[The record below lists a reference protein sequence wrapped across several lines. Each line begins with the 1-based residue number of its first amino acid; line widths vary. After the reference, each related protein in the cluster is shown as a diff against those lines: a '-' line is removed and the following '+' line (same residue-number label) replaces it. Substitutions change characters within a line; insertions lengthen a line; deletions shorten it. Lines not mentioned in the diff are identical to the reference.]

1 MRVICFG
8 RGEILSNFFLH
19 ERERKKTRQQI
30 FYFFCR
36 ETFPLSRN
44 NNRTGIREEDEEMK
58 RERMMKKKSSSPSA
72 GRDAAEIVAV
82 SVAEK
87 KSDDSD
93 DDDSDDDD
101 DESNTSS
108 KFQTHVLLFLSQL
121 NWMGMHIVFA
131 VALRSSTRAMVLSFY
146 REMLA
151 CVLLTMYCFYVSQ
164 RRKKRKRKEMTTDEM
179 TEVVV
184 TAANAN
190 DDANMTKDENGV
202 TSMQIV
208 AVSIVLGAILALI
221 RGSVVLANANAGP
234 DVTSALVLTTPVLTF
249 FFSALLRVEHF
260 SFREVNRE
268 HPENVMKILAIL
280 FVTISVAVVCSY
292 KGALMFGDPKEYEA
306 PNVVVGAIWMLT
318 NTLASSV
325 AIVMQKMI
333 INAKIPIE
341 VVNAAMTGIGAFW
354 LLIVGLIA
362 HGTAKDIWTL
372 SSDGL
377 YAVLFGAF
385 FPSAM
390 NLIIFAKSSKLLG
403 PNVTARYF
411 LLQPAMTWALD
422 YLVLKDAVYESYVIC
437 AVFSAMAM
445 MSFASANSF
454 VRNTTS
460 KKEEEREEEM

>member
-1 MRVICFG
+1 
-8 RGEILSNFFLH
+8 
-19 ERERKKTRQQI
+19 
-30 FYFFCR
+30 
-36 ETFPLSRN
+36 
-44 NNRTGIREEDEEMK
+44 
-58 RERMMKKKSSSPSA
+58 MKKSA
-72 GRDAAEIVAV
+72 SLSGNGAHAAEIVV

-93 DDDSDDDD
+93 DD
-101 DESNTSS
+101 ESNKS

-151 CVLLTMYCFYVSQ
+151 CVLLTIYCFYVRQ

-179 TEVVV
+179 TTEVVV

-190 DDANMTKDENGV
+190 DDATKKTKDENGV

-268 HPENVMKILAIL
+268 HPENVMKVLAIL

-403 PNVTARYF
+403 PNITARYF

-460 KKEEEREEEM
+460 KKEEERGEEM

>member
-1 MRVICFG
+1 MKR
-8 RGEILSNFFLH
+8 
-19 ERERKKTRQQI
+19 
-30 FYFFCR
+30 
-36 ETFPLSRN
+36 
-44 NNRTGIREEDEEMK
+44 DEEMK
-58 RERMMKKKSSSPSA
+58 KSAFSPSA
-72 GRDAAEIVAV
+72 GAHAEIVVARN
-82 SVAEK
+82 VAEK
-87 KSDDSD
+87 KSDDDS
-93 DDDSDDDD
+93 DDDSDDKNNK
-101 DESNTSS
+101 STKSI
-108 KFQTHVLLFLSQL
+108 QTHVLLFLSQL

-151 CVLLTMYCFYVSQ
+151 CVLLTMYCFYVRQ

-268 HPENVMKILAIL
+268 HPENVMKVLAIL

-403 PNVTARYF
+403 PNITARYF

>member
-1 MRVICFG
+1 M
-8 RGEILSNFFLH
+8 
-19 ERERKKTRQQI
+19 KKS
-30 FYFFCR
+30 
-36 ETFPLSRN
+36 ETF
-44 NNRTGIREEDEEMK
+44 
-58 RERMMKKKSSSPSA
+58 SPSA
-72 GRDAAEIVAV
+72 KAHRAEIVVAQN
-82 SVAEK
+82 VAEK
-87 KSDDSD
+87 KSDKNDSD
-93 DDDSDDDD
+93 VNDSDK
-101 DESNTSS
+101 NNKS
-108 KFQTHVLLFLSQL
+108 KSIQTHVLLFLSQL

-151 CVLLTMYCFYVSQ
+151 CVLLTMYCFYVRQ

-268 HPENVMKILAIL
+268 HPENVMKVLAIL

-403 PNVTARYF
+403 PNITARYF

>member
-1 MRVICFG
+1 M
-8 RGEILSNFFLH
+8 
-19 ERERKKTRQQI
+19 KKS
-30 FYFFCR
+30 
-36 ETFPLSRN
+36 ETF
-44 NNRTGIREEDEEMK
+44 
-58 RERMMKKKSSSPSA
+58 SPSA
-72 GRDAAEIVAV
+72 KAHRAEIVVAQN
-82 SVAEK
+82 VAEK
-87 KSDDSD
+87 KRDDDSD
-93 DDDSDDDD
+93 DDDSDK
-101 DESNTSS
+101 NNKS
-108 KFQTHVLLFLSQL
+108 KSIQTHVLLFLSQL

-151 CVLLTMYCFYVSQ
+151 CVLLTMYCFYVRQ
-164 RRKKRKRKEMTTDEM
+164 RRKKRKRKEMTT
-179 TEVVV
+179 EVVV
-184 TAANAN
+184 TATAEQAN
-190 DDANMTKDENGV
+190 DDATKKTKDENGV

-268 HPENVMKILAIL
+268 HPENVMKVLAIL

-403 PNVTARYF
+403 PNITARYF

-460 KKEEEREEEM
+460 KNEEEREEEM

>member
-1 MRVICFG
+1 
-8 RGEILSNFFLH
+8 
-19 ERERKKTRQQI
+19 
-30 FYFFCR
+30 
-36 ETFPLSRN
+36 
-44 NNRTGIREEDEEMK
+44 
-58 RERMMKKKSSSPSA
+58 MKKSAFSPSA
-72 GRDAAEIVAV
+72 KAHAEIVVARG
-82 SVAEK
+82 VAEK
-87 KSDDSD
+87 KRDDDDSD
-93 DDDSDDDD
+93 DDDSDK
-101 DESNTSS
+101 NNKS
-108 KFQTHVLLFLSQL
+108 KSIQTHVLLFLSQL

-151 CVLLTMYCFYVSQ
+151 CVLLTIYCFYVRQ

-179 TEVVV
+179 TTEVVV
-184 TAANAN
+184 TAANVN
-190 DDANMTKDENGV
+190 DDATKKTKDENGV

-268 HPENVMKILAIL
+268 HPENVMKVLAIL

-403 PNVTARYF
+403 PNITARYF

>member
-1 MRVICFG
+1 
-8 RGEILSNFFLH
+8 
-19 ERERKKTRQQI
+19 
-30 FYFFCR
+30 
-36 ETFPLSRN
+36 
-44 NNRTGIREEDEEMK
+44 
-58 RERMMKKKSSSPSA
+58 MKKSA
-72 GRDAAEIVAV
+72 SLSGNGAHAAEIVV

-93 DDDSDDDD
+93 DD
-101 DESNTSS
+101 ESNKS

-151 CVLLTMYCFYVSQ
+151 CVLLTIYCFYVRQ

-179 TEVVV
+179 TTEVVV
-184 TAANAN
+184 TAANVN
-190 DDANMTKDENGV
+190 DDATKKTKDENGV

-260 SFREVNRE
+260 SFREVNQE
-268 HPENVMKILAIL
+268 HPENVMKVLAIL

-403 PNVTARYF
+403 PNITARYF

>member
-1 MRVICFG
+1 M
-8 RGEILSNFFLH
+8 
-19 ERERKKTRQQI
+19 KKS
-30 FYFFCR
+30 
-36 ETFPLSRN
+36 ETF
-44 NNRTGIREEDEEMK
+44 
-58 RERMMKKKSSSPSA
+58 SPSA
-72 GRDAAEIVAV
+72 KAHRAEIVVAQN
-82 SVAEK
+82 VAEK
-87 KSDDSD
+87 KRDDDSD
-93 DDDSDDDD
+93 DDDSDK
-101 DESNTSS
+101 NNKS
-108 KFQTHVLLFLSQL
+108 KSIQTHVLLFLSQL

-146 REMLA
+146 REILA
-151 CVLLTMYCFYVSQ
+151 CVLLTMYCFYVRQ
-164 RRKKRKRKEMTTDEM
+164 RRKKRKRKEMTT
-179 TEVVV
+179 EVVV
-184 TAANAN
+184 TVTAEQAN
-190 DDANMTKDENGV
+190 DDATKKTKDENGV

-268 HPENVMKILAIL
+268 HPENVMKVLAIL

-403 PNVTARYF
+403 PNITARYF

>member
-1 MRVICFG
+1 M
-8 RGEILSNFFLH
+8 
-19 ERERKKTRQQI
+19 
-30 FYFFCR
+30 
-36 ETFPLSRN
+36 
-44 NNRTGIREEDEEMK
+44 
-58 RERMMKKKSSSPSA
+58 KKSSFSPSA
-72 GRDAAEIVAV
+72 GDAGDVVV

-87 KSDDSD
+87 KSDD
-93 DDDSDDDD
+93 DSDDD
-101 DESNTSS
+101 DESNKFKFQTPS
-108 KFQTHVLLFLSQL
+108 FQTHVLLFLSQL

-151 CVLLTMYCFYVSQ
+151 CVLLTMYCFYVRQ
-164 RRKKRKRKEMTTDEM
+164 RRKKRRKETTTEMT

-184 TAANAN
+184 TAAKAN

-268 HPENVMKILAIL
+268 HPENVMKVLAIL

-403 PNVTARYF
+403 PNITARYF

>member
-1 MRVICFG
+1 
-8 RGEILSNFFLH
+8 
-19 ERERKKTRQQI
+19 
-30 FYFFCR
+30 
-36 ETFPLSRN
+36 
-44 NNRTGIREEDEEMK
+44 
-58 RERMMKKKSSSPSA
+58 MKKSA
-72 GRDAAEIVAV
+72 SLSGNGAHAAEIVV

-93 DDDSDDDD
+93 DD
-101 DESNTSS
+101 ESNKS

-151 CVLLTMYCFYVSQ
+151 CVLLTIYCFYVRQ

-179 TEVVV
+179 TTEVVV
-184 TAANAN
+184 TAANVN
-190 DDANMTKDENGV
+190 DDATKKTKDENGV

-268 HPENVMKILAIL
+268 HPENVMKVLAIL

-403 PNVTARYF
+403 PNITARYF

>member
-1 MRVICFG
+1 
-8 RGEILSNFFLH
+8 
-19 ERERKKTRQQI
+19 
-30 FYFFCR
+30 
-36 ETFPLSRN
+36 
-44 NNRTGIREEDEEMK
+44 
-58 RERMMKKKSSSPSA
+58 
-72 GRDAAEIVAV
+72 
-82 SVAEK
+82 
-87 KSDDSD
+87 
-93 DDDSDDDD
+93 
-101 DESNTSS
+101 
-108 KFQTHVLLFLSQL
+108 
-121 NWMGMHIVFA
+121 
-131 VALRSSTRAMVLSFY
+131 
-146 REMLA
+146 
-151 CVLLTMYCFYVSQ
+151 
-164 RRKKRKRKEMTTDEM
+164 
-179 TEVVV
+179 
-184 TAANAN
+184 
-190 DDANMTKDENGV
+190 MTKDENGV

-268 HPENVMKILAIL
+268 HPENVMKVLAIL

-403 PNVTARYF
+403 PNITARYF

>member
-1 MRVICFG
+1 M
-8 RGEILSNFFLH
+8 
-19 ERERKKTRQQI
+19 KKS
-30 FYFFCR
+30 
-36 ETFPLSRN
+36 ETF
-44 NNRTGIREEDEEMK
+44 
-58 RERMMKKKSSSPSA
+58 SPSA
-72 GRDAAEIVAV
+72 KAHAEIVVARG
-82 SVAEK
+82 VAEK
-87 KSDDSD
+87 KSDKNDSD
-93 DDDSDDDD
+93 DDDSDK
-101 DESNTSS
+101 NNKS
-108 KFQTHVLLFLSQL
+108 KSIQTHVLLFLSQL

-151 CVLLTMYCFYVSQ
+151 CVLLTMYCFYVRQ
-164 RRKKRKRKEMTTDEM
+164 RRKKRKRKEMTT
-179 TEVVV
+179 EVVV
-184 TAANAN
+184 TATAEQAN
-190 DDANMTKDENGV
+190 DDATKKTKDENGV

-268 HPENVMKILAIL
+268 HPENVMKVLAIL

-403 PNVTARYF
+403 PNITARYF

>member
-1 MRVICFG
+1 M
-8 RGEILSNFFLH
+8 
-19 ERERKKTRQQI
+19 KKS
-30 FYFFCR
+30 
-36 ETFPLSRN
+36 ETF
-44 NNRTGIREEDEEMK
+44 
-58 RERMMKKKSSSPSA
+58 SPSA
-72 GRDAAEIVAV
+72 KAHAEIVVAQN
-82 SVAEK
+82 VAEK
-87 KSDDSD
+87 KSDKNDSD
-93 DDDSDDDD
+93 DDDSDK
-101 DESNTSS
+101 NNKS
-108 KFQTHVLLFLSQL
+108 KSIQTHVLLFLSQL

-268 HPENVMKILAIL
+268 HPENVMKVLAIL

>member
-1 MRVICFG
+1 M
-8 RGEILSNFFLH
+8 
-19 ERERKKTRQQI
+19 KKS
-30 FYFFCR
+30 
-36 ETFPLSRN
+36 ETF
-44 NNRTGIREEDEEMK
+44 
-58 RERMMKKKSSSPSA
+58 SPSA
-72 GRDAAEIVAV
+72 KAHRAEIVVAQN
-82 SVAEK
+82 VAEK
-87 KSDDSD
+87 KSDKNDSD
-93 DDDSDDDD
+93 DDDSDK
-101 DESNTSS
+101 NNKS
-108 KFQTHVLLFLSQL
+108 KSIQTHVLLFLSQL

-151 CVLLTMYCFYVSQ
+151 CVLLTMYCFYVRQ
-164 RRKKRKRKEMTTDEM
+164 RRKKRKRKEMTT
-179 TEVVV
+179 EVVV
-184 TAANAN
+184 TATAEQAN
-190 DDANMTKDENGV
+190 DDATKKTKDENGV

-268 HPENVMKILAIL
+268 HPENVMKVLAIL

-403 PNVTARYF
+403 PNITARYF

>member
-1 MRVICFG
+1 M
-8 RGEILSNFFLH
+8 
-19 ERERKKTRQQI
+19 KKS
-30 FYFFCR
+30 
-36 ETFPLSRN
+36 ETF
-44 NNRTGIREEDEEMK
+44 
-58 RERMMKKKSSSPSA
+58 SSSA
-72 GRDAAEIVAV
+72 KAHAEIVVAQN
-82 SVAEK
+82 VAEK
-87 KSDDSD
+87 KSDKNDSD
-93 DDDSDDDD
+93 VNDSDK
-101 DESNTSS
+101 NNKS
-108 KFQTHVLLFLSQL
+108 KSIQTHVLLFLSQL

-151 CVLLTMYCFYVSQ
+151 CVLLTMYCFYVRQ

-179 TEVVV
+179 TTEVVV
-184 TAANAN
+184 TATAEQAN
-190 DDANMTKDENGV
+190 DDATKKTKDENGV

-268 HPENVMKILAIL
+268 HPENVMKVLAIL

-306 PNVVVGAIWMLT
+306 PNVLVGAIWMLT

-333 INAKIPIE
+333 INANIPIE
-341 VVNAAMTGIGAFW
+341 IVNAAMTGIGAFW
-354 LLIVGLIA
+354 LLIVGFIA
-362 HGTAKDIWTL
+362 HGTSKDVWTL

-390 NLIIFAKSSKLLG
+390 NLIIFAKSSKILG
-403 PNVTARYF
+403 PNITARYF
-411 LLQPAMTWALD
+411 LLQPAMTWVLD
-422 YLVLKDAVYESYVIC
+422 YVVLKDAVYESYVIC
-437 AVFSAMAM
+437 AFFSAMAM
-445 MSFASANSF
+445 MLFASANSF
-454 VRNTTS
+454 VR
-460 KKEEEREEEM
+460 KPKEEEREQQV

>member
-1 MRVICFG
+1 M
-8 RGEILSNFFLH
+8 
-19 ERERKKTRQQI
+19 KKS
-30 FYFFCR
+30 
-36 ETFPLSRN
+36 ETF
-44 NNRTGIREEDEEMK
+44 
-58 RERMMKKKSSSPSA
+58 SPSA
-72 GRDAAEIVAV
+72 KAHRAEIVVAQN
-82 SVAEK
+82 VAEK
-87 KSDDSD
+87 KSDKNDSD
-93 DDDSDDDD
+93 DDDSDK
-101 DESNTSS
+101 NNKS
-108 KFQTHVLLFLSQL
+108 KSIQTHVLLFLSQL

-151 CVLLTMYCFYVSQ
+151 CVLLTMYCFYVRQ
-164 RRKKRKRKEMTTDEM
+164 RRKKRKRKEMTT
-179 TEVVV
+179 EVVV
-184 TAANAN
+184 TATAEQAN
-190 DDANMTKDENGV
+190 DDATKKTKDENGV

-268 HPENVMKILAIL
+268 HPENVMKVLAIL
-280 FVTISVAVVCSY
+280 FVTISVSVVCSY

-403 PNVTARYF
+403 PNITARYF

>member
-1 MRVICFG
+1 M
-8 RGEILSNFFLH
+8 
-19 ERERKKTRQQI
+19 KKS
-30 FYFFCR
+30 
-36 ETFPLSRN
+36 ETF
-44 NNRTGIREEDEEMK
+44 
-58 RERMMKKKSSSPSA
+58 SPTSA
-72 GRDAAEIVAV
+72 GAHAEIVVAQN
-82 SVAEK
+82 VAEK
-87 KSDDSD
+87 KSDKNDSD
-93 DDDSDDDD
+93 DDDSDK
-101 DESNTSS
+101 NNKS
-108 KFQTHVLLFLSQL
+108 KSIQTHVLLFLSQL

-151 CVLLTMYCFYVSQ
+151 CVLLTIYCFYVRQ

-179 TEVVV
+179 TTEVVV
-184 TAANAN
+184 TAANVN
-190 DDANMTKDENGV
+190 DDATKKTKDENGV

-268 HPENVMKILAIL
+268 HPENVMKVLAIL

-403 PNVTARYF
+403 PNITARYF

>member
-1 MRVICFG
+1 MKR
-8 RGEILSNFFLH
+8 
-19 ERERKKTRQQI
+19 
-30 FYFFCR
+30 
-36 ETFPLSRN
+36 
-44 NNRTGIREEDEEMK
+44 DEEMK
-58 RERMMKKKSSSPSA
+58 KSAFSPSA
-72 GRDAAEIVAV
+72 GAHAEIVVARN
-82 SVAEK
+82 VAEK
-87 KSDDSD
+87 KSDDDS
-93 DDDSDDDD
+93 DDDSDDKNNK
-101 DESNTSS
+101 STKSI
-108 KFQTHVLLFLSQL
+108 QTHVLLFLSQL

-151 CVLLTMYCFYVSQ
+151 CVLLTMYCFYVRQ
-164 RRKKRKRKEMTTDEM
+164 RRKKRKRKEMTDEM
-179 TEVVV
+179 TTEVVV
-184 TAANAN
+184 TATAEQAN
-190 DDANMTKDENGV
+190 DDATKKTKDENGV

-268 HPENVMKILAIL
+268 HPENVMKVLAIL

-403 PNVTARYF
+403 PNITARYF

>member
-1 MRVICFG
+1 MKR
-8 RGEILSNFFLH
+8 
-19 ERERKKTRQQI
+19 
-30 FYFFCR
+30 
-36 ETFPLSRN
+36 
-44 NNRTGIREEDEEMK
+44 DEEMK
-58 RERMMKKKSSSPSA
+58 KSAFSPSA
-72 GRDAAEIVAV
+72 GAHAEIVVAR
-82 SVAEK
+82 VAEK
-87 KSDDSD
+87 KS

-101 DESNTSS
+101 DDKNNTSKS
-108 KFQTHVLLFLSQL
+108 IQTHVLLFLSQL

-403 PNVTARYF
+403 PNITARYF

>member
-1 MRVICFG
+1 
-8 RGEILSNFFLH
+8 
-19 ERERKKTRQQI
+19 
-30 FYFFCR
+30 
-36 ETFPLSRN
+36 
-44 NNRTGIREEDEEMK
+44 
-58 RERMMKKKSSSPSA
+58 MKKSA
-72 GRDAAEIVAV
+72 SLSGNGAHAADVVV

-93 DDDSDDDD
+93 DD
-101 DESNTSS
+101 ESNKS

-151 CVLLTMYCFYVSQ
+151 CVLLTMYCFYVRQ
-164 RRKKRKRKEMTTDEM
+164 RRKRRRKEMT

-268 HPENVMKILAIL
+268 HPENVMKVLAIL

-403 PNVTARYF
+403 PNITARYF

-460 KKEEEREEEM
+460 KDEEREEEM

>member
-1 MRVICFG
+1 M
-8 RGEILSNFFLH
+8 
-19 ERERKKTRQQI
+19 KKS
-30 FYFFCR
+30 
-36 ETFPLSRN
+36 ETF
-44 NNRTGIREEDEEMK
+44 
-58 RERMMKKKSSSPSA
+58 SPSA
-72 GRDAAEIVAV
+72 KAHRAEIVVAQN
-82 SVAEK
+82 VAEK
-87 KSDDSD
+87 KRDKNDSD
-93 DDDSDDDD
+93 DDDSDK
-101 DESNTSS
+101 NNKS
-108 KFQTHVLLFLSQL
+108 KSIQTHVLLFLSQL

-151 CVLLTMYCFYVSQ
+151 CVLLTMYCFYVRQ

-268 HPENVMKILAIL
+268 HPENVMKVLAIL

-403 PNVTARYF
+403 PNITARYF

>member
-1 MRVICFG
+1 
-8 RGEILSNFFLH
+8 
-19 ERERKKTRQQI
+19 
-30 FYFFCR
+30 
-36 ETFPLSRN
+36 
-44 NNRTGIREEDEEMK
+44 
-58 RERMMKKKSSSPSA
+58 MKKSAFSPSA
-72 GRDAAEIVAV
+72 KAHAEIVVARG
-82 SVAEK
+82 VAEK
-87 KSDDSD
+87 KSDKNDSD
-93 DDDSDDDD
+93 DDDSDK
-101 DESNTSS
+101 NNKS
-108 KFQTHVLLFLSQL
+108 KSIQTHVLLFLSQL

-151 CVLLTMYCFYVSQ
+151 CVLLTMYCFYVRQ

-179 TEVVV
+179 TTEVVV
-184 TAANAN
+184 TATAEQAN
-190 DDANMTKDENGV
+190 DDATKKTKDENGV

-268 HPENVMKILAIL
+268 HPENVMKVLAIL

-306 PNVVVGAIWMLT
+306 PNFVVGAIWMLT

-341 VVNAAMTGIGAFW
+341 VVNAAMTCIGAFW

-403 PNVTARYF
+403 PNITARYF

>member
-1 MRVICFG
+1 M
-8 RGEILSNFFLH
+8 
-19 ERERKKTRQQI
+19 
-30 FYFFCR
+30 
-36 ETFPLSRN
+36 
-44 NNRTGIREEDEEMK
+44 
-58 RERMMKKKSSSPSA
+58 KKSSFSPSA
-72 GRDAAEIVAV
+72 GDAGDVVV

-87 KSDDSD
+87 KSDD
-93 DDDSDDDD
+93 DSDDD
-101 DESNTSS
+101 DESNKFKFQTPS
-108 KFQTHVLLFLSQL
+108 FQTHVLLFLSQL

-151 CVLLTMYCFYVSQ
+151 CVLLTMYCFYVRQ
-164 RRKKRKRKEMTTDEM
+164 RRKKRRKETTTEMT

-184 TAANAN
+184 TAAKAN

-268 HPENVMKILAIL
+268 HPENVMKVLAIL

-292 KGALMFGDPKEYEA
+292 KGALIFGDPKEYEA

-403 PNVTARYF
+403 PNITARYF

-437 AVFSAMAM
+437 AVFSAMAI

>member
-1 MRVICFG
+1 
-8 RGEILSNFFLH
+8 
-19 ERERKKTRQQI
+19 
-30 FYFFCR
+30 
-36 ETFPLSRN
+36 
-44 NNRTGIREEDEEMK
+44 
-58 RERMMKKKSSSPSA
+58 MKKSA
-72 GRDAAEIVAV
+72 SLSGNGAHAAEIVV

-93 DDDSDDDD
+93 DD
-101 DESNTSS
+101 ESNKS

-151 CVLLTMYCFYVSQ
+151 CVLLTIYCFYVRQ
-164 RRKKRKRKEMTTDEM
+164 RRKKRKRKEMTTDELT

-184 TAANAN
+184 TAANVN
-190 DDANMTKDENGV
+190 DDATKKTKDENGV

-268 HPENVMKILAIL
+268 HPENVMKVLAIL

-354 LLIVGLIA
+354 LLIVALIA

-403 PNVTARYF
+403 PNITARYF

>member
-1 MRVICFG
+1 M
-8 RGEILSNFFLH
+8 
-19 ERERKKTRQQI
+19 KKS
-30 FYFFCR
+30 
-36 ETFPLSRN
+36 ETF
-44 NNRTGIREEDEEMK
+44 
-58 RERMMKKKSSSPSA
+58 SPSA
-72 GRDAAEIVAV
+72 TAHRAEIVVAQN
-82 SVAEK
+82 VAEK
-87 KSDDSD
+87 KSG

-101 DESNTSS
+101 DDDKNNTSKS
-108 KFQTHVLLFLSQL
+108 LQTHVLLFLSQL

-151 CVLLTMYCFYVSQ
+151 CVLLTMYCFYVRQ

-179 TEVVV
+179 TTEVVV

-190 DDANMTKDENGV
+190 YVANMTKDENGV

-268 HPENVMKILAIL
+268 HPENVMKVLAIL

-403 PNVTARYF
+403 PNITARYF

>member
-1 MRVICFG
+1 
-8 RGEILSNFFLH
+8 
-19 ERERKKTRQQI
+19 
-30 FYFFCR
+30 
-36 ETFPLSRN
+36 
-44 NNRTGIREEDEEMK
+44 
-58 RERMMKKKSSSPSA
+58 MKKSA
-72 GRDAAEIVAV
+72 SLSESNGAETAVVV

-87 KSDDSD
+87 KSFYDSD
-93 DDDSDDDD
+93 DDKNDARDDDD
-101 DESNTSS
+101 SNKS

-151 CVLLTMYCFYVSQ
+151 CVLLTIYCFYVRQ

-179 TEVVV
+179 TTEVVA
-184 TAANAN
+184 TAYSAN

-260 SFREVNRE
+260 SFREVNRD
-268 HPENVMKILAIL
+268 HPENVMKVLAIL

-411 LLQPAMTWALD
+411 LLQPAMTWVLD

-460 KKEEEREEEM
+460 KEEEREEEM

>member
-1 MRVICFG
+1 MKR
-8 RGEILSNFFLH
+8 
-19 ERERKKTRQQI
+19 
-30 FYFFCR
+30 
-36 ETFPLSRN
+36 
-44 NNRTGIREEDEEMK
+44 DEEMK
-58 RERMMKKKSSSPSA
+58 KSAFSPSA
-72 GRDAAEIVAV
+72 GAHAEIVVAR
-82 SVAEK
+82 VAEK
-87 KSDDSD
+87 KS

-101 DESNTSS
+101 DDKNNTSKS
-108 KFQTHVLLFLSQL
+108 IQTHVLLFLSQL

-151 CVLLTMYCFYVSQ
+151 CVLLTMYCFYVRQ
-164 RRKKRKRKEMTTDEM
+164 RRKRRRKEMT

-268 HPENVMKILAIL
+268 HPENVMKVLAIL

>member
-1 MRVICFG
+1 
-8 RGEILSNFFLH
+8 
-19 ERERKKTRQQI
+19 
-30 FYFFCR
+30 
-36 ETFPLSRN
+36 
-44 NNRTGIREEDEEMK
+44 
-58 RERMMKKKSSSPSA
+58 MKKSA
-72 GRDAAEIVAV
+72 SLSESNGAETAVVV

-87 KSDDSD
+87 KSFYDSD
-93 DDDSDDDD
+93 DDKNDARDDDD
-101 DESNTSS
+101 SNKS

-151 CVLLTMYCFYVSQ
+151 CFLLTMYCFYV

-179 TEVVV
+179 TTEVVA
-184 TAANAN
+184 TAYSAN

-268 HPENVMKILAIL
+268 HPENVMKVLAIL

-460 KKEEEREEEM
+460 KEEERAEEM

>member
-1 MRVICFG
+1 M
-8 RGEILSNFFLH
+8 
-19 ERERKKTRQQI
+19 KKS
-30 FYFFCR
+30 
-36 ETFPLSRN
+36 ETF
-44 NNRTGIREEDEEMK
+44 
-58 RERMMKKKSSSPSA
+58 SPSA
-72 GRDAAEIVAV
+72 KAHAEIVVARG
-82 SVAEK
+82 VAEK
-87 KSDDSD
+87 KSDKNDSD
-93 DDDSDDDD
+93 DDDSDK
-101 DESNTSS
+101 NNKS
-108 KFQTHVLLFLSQL
+108 KSIQTHVLLFLSQL

-151 CVLLTMYCFYVSQ
+151 CVLLTMYCFYVRQ

-268 HPENVMKILAIL
+268 HPENVMKVLAIL

-403 PNVTARYF
+403 PNITARYF

>member
-1 MRVICFG
+1 
-8 RGEILSNFFLH
+8 
-19 ERERKKTRQQI
+19 
-30 FYFFCR
+30 
-36 ETFPLSRN
+36 
-44 NNRTGIREEDEEMK
+44 
-58 RERMMKKKSSSPSA
+58 MKKSA
-72 GRDAAEIVAV
+72 SLSGNGAHAADVVV

-93 DDDSDDDD
+93 DD
-101 DESNTSS
+101 ESNKS

-151 CVLLTMYCFYVSQ
+151 CVLLTMYCFYVRQ
-164 RRKKRKRKEMTTDEM
+164 RRKRRRKEMT

-268 HPENVMKILAIL
+268 HPENVMKVLAIL

-460 KKEEEREEEM
+460 KDEEREEM

>member
-1 MRVICFG
+1 
-8 RGEILSNFFLH
+8 
-19 ERERKKTRQQI
+19 
-30 FYFFCR
+30 
-36 ETFPLSRN
+36 
-44 NNRTGIREEDEEMK
+44 
-58 RERMMKKKSSSPSA
+58 MKKSFYSPSA
-72 GRDAAEIVAV
+72 GDAGDVVV

-87 KSDDSD
+87 KSDD
-93 DDDSDDDD
+93 DSDDD
-101 DESNTSS
+101 DESNKFKFQTPS
-108 KFQTHVLLFLSQL
+108 FQTHVLLFLSQL

-151 CVLLTMYCFYVSQ
+151 CVLLTMYCFYVRQ
-164 RRKKRKRKEMTTDEM
+164 RRKKRRKETTTEMT

-184 TAANAN
+184 TAAKAN

-268 HPENVMKILAIL
+268 HPENVMKVLAIL

-403 PNVTARYF
+403 PNITARYF

>member
-1 MRVICFG
+1 
-8 RGEILSNFFLH
+8 
-19 ERERKKTRQQI
+19 
-30 FYFFCR
+30 
-36 ETFPLSRN
+36 
-44 NNRTGIREEDEEMK
+44 
-58 RERMMKKKSSSPSA
+58 MKKSA
-72 GRDAAEIVAV
+72 SLSGNGAHAADVVV

-93 DDDSDDDD
+93 DD
-101 DESNTSS
+101 ESNKS

-151 CVLLTMYCFYVSQ
+151 CVLLTIYCFYVRQ
-164 RRKKRKRKEMTTDEM
+164 RRKRRRKEMT

-268 HPENVMKILAIL
+268 HPENVMKVLAIL

-460 KKEEEREEEM
+460 KDEEREEM

>member
-1 MRVICFG
+1 M
-8 RGEILSNFFLH
+8 
-19 ERERKKTRQQI
+19 KKS
-30 FYFFCR
+30 
-36 ETFPLSRN
+36 ETF
-44 NNRTGIREEDEEMK
+44 
-58 RERMMKKKSSSPSA
+58 SPSA
-72 GRDAAEIVAV
+72 KAHAEIVVAQN
-82 SVAEK
+82 VAEK
-87 KSDDSD
+87 KSDKNDSD
-93 DDDSDDDD
+93 DDDSDK
-101 DESNTSS
+101 NNKS
-108 KFQTHVLLFLSQL
+108 KSIQTHVLLFLSQL